1 MQQNTTHCDNLST
14 AQQMALNALLVGQN
28 MTQAAS
34 AAGVDRST
42 LHRWFRDD
50 LEFVAAVNR
59 GKRDLHEAMQ
69 ARLLA
74 MTEKAV
80 DSLEISIENGNEK
93 SAWMLL
99 KGVGLLSGEPPI
111 IGSDDLAELEAE
123 KERENLVKIMS
134 RPF

>member
-1 MQQNTTHCDNLST
+1 
-14 AQQMALNALLVGQN
+14 

-34 AAGVDRST
+34 AAGVGRST
-42 LHRWFRDD
+42 LHRWFCDD

-111 IGSDDLAELEAE
+111 IGSDDPADLEAE